1 MRFLDVSEQAGHY
14 LTRIAEVE
22 TPVPAAGEVLIRVA
36 ASGVNRADLSQI
48 AGRYPPPPGESTIL
62 GLEVSGT
69 IAATGERVCALLAGG
84 GHAELVAAPA
94 GQIFPAPAALD
105 LIAAAGVP
113 EAFLTAFVN
122 LVLEGGLARGGTALI
137 HAGASGVGL
146 AAIQLAKYLGA
157 RVAATTRTREK
168 LVALEHAGAD
178 LALQTPPDE
187 VVAALET
194 RWGANAVDVVLDPI
208 GAATLGA
215 DLAVLAYGGRIV
227 VLATMGGK
235 QVDLDLAALMKKR
248 ARLIGS
254 TLRARSRAAKAAI
267 VARFREE
274 VLPGFQSGR
283 LSVPVDSVFPVAR
296 ASEAFQRMRE
306 NKNSGKILIDWS
318 VR

>member
-1 MRFLDVSEQAGHY
+1 
-14 LTRIAEVE
+14 
-22 TPVPAAGEVLIRVA
+22 
-36 ASGVNRADLSQI
+36 
-48 AGRYPPPPGESTIL
+48 
-62 GLEVSGT
+62 
-69 IAATGERVCALLAGG
+69 
-84 GHAELVAAPA
+84 
-94 GQIFPAPAALD
+94 
-105 LIAAAGVP
+105 
-113 EAFLTAFVN
+113 
-122 LVLEGGLARGGTALI
+122 
-137 HAGASGVGL
+137 
-146 AAIQLAKYLGA
+146 
-157 RVAATTRTREK
+157 
-168 LVALEHAGAD
+168 
-178 LALQTPPDE
+178 
-187 VVAALET
+187 
-194 RWGANAVDVVLDPI
+194 VLDPI
-208 GAATLGA
+208 GAATLNA

-318 VR
+318 VG